1 MLQVKCNFLQ
11 PLTGPNTPTGVKSK
25 LPWTTSKHGFTLIEL
40 LVVISII
47 ALLIGILLPTLAAAR
62 RNAMASR
69 SLSNI
74 RQMDIALAAYNSEHN
89 QLYPK
94 HSSPSSGPWPG
105 YANRPRWADYL
116 YQYVQDVRI
125 YRSPLLTER
134 ELANFTKPF
143 AHNTAEKHGGYGY
156 NFQYLGNS
164 RFTPSFHALND
175 IDIRVPGQTVTFG
188 DTAGSRD
195 GNSNNNPGDGAAA
208 VYVLDPPLS
217 STRTAHPDGRPYYEG
232 GSNEPTGNANTYV
245 WRSFPA
251 ERNNGAA
258 NIGFADGH
266 CQVMSMNDID
276 DYDDNGVKDN
286 GYWNGYADPTRY

>member
-1 MLQVKCNFLQ
+1 MIRVESDAPA
-11 PLTGPNTPTGVKSK
+11 PLAGSNTPTGPKGKS
-25 LPWTTSKHGFTLIEL
+25 PRPQNGRATPYRGRATSGQRHGFTLIEL

-47 ALLIGILLPTLAAAR
+47 ALLIGILLPTLGAAR
-62 RNAMASR
+62 RNALAST

-74 RQMDIALAAYNSEHN
+74 RQMGIALAAYNSEHN

-105 YANRPRWADYL
+105 YANRPRWPDYL
-116 YQYVQDVRI
+116 YQFVQNVRV

-134 ELANFTKPF
+134 ELADFAKPF
-143 AHNTAEKHGGYGY
+143 AHNPAEKHGGYGY

-175 IDIRVPGQTVTFG
+175 IDIRVSSETVTVG

-195 GNSNNNPGDGAAA
+195 GSLGNNPGAGAAA
-208 VYVLDPPLS
+208 VYVLDPPLGS
-217 STRTAHPDGRPYYEG
+217 ARGAHPDGRPYYEG
-232 GSNEPTGNANTYV
+232 GWDEPAGNAATYV

-251 ERNNGAA
+251 QRSRPPW
-258 NIGFADGH
+258 
-266 CQVMSMNDID
+266 V
-276 DYDDNGVKDN
+276 
-286 GYWNGYADPTRY
+286 